1 MDGKSPWEPV
11 VRAVLEKIDDVI
23 RQRLKAFRDSLDQW
37 LNGILAGPIPDDWPE
52 QLDRFVEETPERG
65 IGIKPHSIDTI
76 ARIIESRALSA
87 SRSAVQP
94 AARRVHS
101 QIAADG
107 AFVQSVIPN
116 ASGPGEAKPPTG
128 SRPSST
134 IRINPGDYTVE
145 TQQIIRILG
154 TK

>member
-76 ARIIESRALSA
+76 ARIIESRHSLPADPQSSPPRAACIRRSPPTALSCKA
-87 SRSAVQP
+87 
-94 AARRVHS
+94 
-101 QIAADG
+101 
-107 AFVQSVIPN
+107 
-116 ASGPGEAKPPTG
+116 
-128 SRPSST
+128 
-134 IRINPGDYTVE
+134 
-145 TQQIIRILG
+145 
-154 TK
+154 